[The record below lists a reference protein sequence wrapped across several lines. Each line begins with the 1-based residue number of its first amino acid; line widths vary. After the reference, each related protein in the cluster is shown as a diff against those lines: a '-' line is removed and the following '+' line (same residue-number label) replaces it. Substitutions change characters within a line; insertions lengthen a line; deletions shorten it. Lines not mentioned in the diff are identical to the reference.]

1 MNGGIANS
9 NSGLIGP
16 GKREVVRCGGCH
28 LVQFRTISDR
38 CRRCERFLPRPNA
51 ELEAVEAPPQ
61 PVMAVPEIAR
71 EAITHEVQFLPRPEG
86 PYRTKTVGKHALG
99 PRLREL
105 REFKNLTQADIAV
118 KARVPRTYISR
129 IERAHLMPGLGV
141 LQRLSAALGVG
152 LLDLV
157 PGNGAIRVPG
167 KFASPAA
174 VGEAAGISSDSYW
187 DSLVRYSRSL
197 AEDQKALIL
206 SKVRAMLGPHPIGR
220 VA

>member
-1 MNGGIANS
+1 
-9 NSGLIGP
+9 
-16 GKREVVRCGGCH
+16 
-28 LVQFRTISDR
+28 
-38 CRRCERFLPRPNA
+38 
-51 ELEAVEAPPQ
+51 LEAVEAPPE
-61 PVMAVPEIAR
+61 PVMAVPEIPR
-71 EAITHEVQFLPRPEG
+71 EVIAHEVRSLPRPEG

-105 REFKNLTQADIAV
+105 REFKNLTQADIA
-118 KARVPRTYISR
+118 KRAHVPRTYISR

-141 LQRLSAALGVG
+141 LQRLSGALEVG

-157 PGNGAIRVPG
+157 PGSAASRVPN
-167 KFASPAA
+167 KFTTPEA

-197 AEDQKALIL
+197 AEDQKVLIL